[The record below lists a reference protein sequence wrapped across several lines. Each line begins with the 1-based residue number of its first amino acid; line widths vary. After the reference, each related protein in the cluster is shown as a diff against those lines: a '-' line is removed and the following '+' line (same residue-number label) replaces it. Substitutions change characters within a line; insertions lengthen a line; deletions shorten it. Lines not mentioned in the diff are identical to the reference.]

1 MKYEKERSMQDTLI
15 EQLINGESQ
24 WVYRDDLHNEADLW
38 QNLKQH
44 LEENNTAKLDGMP
57 LTDNEFTQ
65 VKNQLTFAT
74 TFKASQWI
82 AGENGQATVHVIRD
96 DVNLEHN
103 DVWLTVMDS
112 RAIAGG
118 ISVYEVIQESQRF
131 KNDDDLGHNRR
142 FDVTLLIN
150 GLPMIQIELK
160 NHQHPYMDAFRQIQK
175 YIDEGRF
182 NGIYS
187 AVQMFVV
194 SNGIETRYIAAN
206 REEPLN
212 AQFLTVWLDANNHPL
227 PNLLDFAQAALSI
240 PMAHELV
247 TKYAVLDNEAKKL
260 ILLRPYQINA
270 IKKVEAA
277 SLQQK
282 SGYIWHTTGSGKT
295 LTSYKVSRDLLQI
308 PSIDKTIFLIDRKDL
323 DTQSSMAFQAYAEN
337 DVIDVQDTANI
348 HKLKQ
353 KLISPKRQLI
363 VTTRQKLQTL
373 IRNLNDVDHNNKNYQ
388 HLRNLHVAFVV
399 DECHRTISPQT
410 QRKFNYFFNN
420 ALWYGFT
427 GTPRFAVNSYPVNG
441 DLPTTTKEMYGEC
454 LHKYTIKE
462 AIHDGAVL
470 GFQVEHFGPKQHIND
485 EDDEDLS
492 IYKTS
497 EHMLAVIDNIINKS
511 VKKFKLGAK
520 IGSYTAILTTS
531 SIKQAQKYYKL
542 FRDIKNGQLKFRI
555 NENIKKLAPDFPK
568 VAITYSVGEN
578 GDGDEANQKQ
588 MEQAMEDYN
597 HMFNTRYTLAE
608 LNGYNRNVNDRLA
621 RKKTKYAMFRDEQ
634 LDLVIVV
641 DRLLTGFDAPCMS
654 TLFIDRQPMNP
665 HSLIQA
671 FSRTNRLFD
680 NKKIYG
686 NIVTFQ
692 SPATFKAAVDDAVSL
707 FSSGAKLSDVM
718 APDWQHAEKAFIQA
732 MSKLRQLV
740 PKPEDAT
747 TASLTKNQLRRFV
760 KLFQEFDHRYY
771 QLQCY
776 SNYEGKS
783 LIDYG
788 MTDDE
793 YSRYQGAYQNALA
806 ILKDVINQ
814 KDNDNENDNND
825 GNDDSEIDNYVN
837 TDYELLAV
845 DSETINYEYI
855 LALIEA
861 ILSNSGDEQLLQK
874 NKDEIQGYINELKQS
889 NPKRAVILQELWQK
903 IQAHP
908 EHYQTI
914 HLTEL
919 FNQQIQKI
927 IDQKINYFAK
937 QWYVLKRNLWYI
949 IHHYHQDTDSI
960 VGLETLVN
968 DADYA
973 TYKADG
979 GELNKLKYR
988 KQLRL
993 AVKTLVEEDVQP
1005 LLID

>member
-1 MKYEKERSMQDTLI
+1 MAYEKEKSMQATLI
-15 EQLINGESQ
+15 EQLTHGESQ
-24 WVYRDDLHNEADLW
+24 WVYRNDLHNETDLW

-44 LEENNTAKLDGMP
+44 LEENNTAKLDGVP
-57 LTDNEFTQ
+57 LTANEFAQ

-82 AGENGQATVHVIRD
+82 AGENGQATVHIIRD
-96 DVNLEHN
+96 NVSLEHN

-112 RAIAGG
+112 RQIAGG
-118 ISVYEVIQESQRF
+118 NSVYEVIQENQRF
-131 KNDDDLGHNRR
+131 KTNDDLSRNRR

-150 GLPMIQIELK
+150 GLPLIQIELK

-194 SNGIETRYIAAN
+194 SNGVETRYIAAS
-206 REEPLN
+206 REKPLN
-212 AQFLTVWLDANNHPL
+212 AKFLTVWLDQANKPM
-227 PNLLDFAQAALSI
+227 PSLLAFAKAALSI

-247 TKYAVLDNEAKKL
+247 TKYAVLDNDDKKL

-270 IKKVEAA
+270 IKRVKAA
-277 SLQQK
+277 SRQQK

-323 DTQSSMAFQAYAEN
+323 DTQSTMAFQTYAEN

-348 HKLKQ
+348 FNLKQ
-353 KLISPKRQLI
+353 KLLSPKRQLI

-373 IRNLNDVDHNNKNYQ
+373 IRDLNDDDHNHKDYQ
-388 HLRNLHVAFVV
+388 HLRQLHVAFVV
-399 DECHRTISPQT
+399 DECHRTISPST
-410 QRKFNYFFNN
+410 QRKLNYFFSN

-427 GTPRFAVNSYPVNG
+427 GTPRFDVNSYPADG
-441 DLPTTTKEMYGEC
+441 DLPTTTEEMYGAC

-470 GFQVEHFGPKQHIND
+470 GFQVEHLGPNQYIDHKNG
-485 EDDEDLS
+485 EDLT
-492 IYKTS
+492 IYQTS
-497 EHMLAVIDNIINKS
+497 EHMLAVADNIINKS
-511 VKKFKLGAK
+511 AKKFKLGAK
-520 IGSYTAILTTS
+520 SNSYDAILTTS
-531 SIKQAQKYYKL
+531 SIRQAQKYYQL
-542 FRDIKNGQLKFRI
+542 FQDIKNGKSKLKI
-555 NENIKKLAPDFPK
+555 NENIKKLVPDFPK

-578 GDGDEANQKQ
+578 GDGDEANQTEMKK
-588 MEQAMEDYN
+588 AMDDYN
-597 HMFNTRYTLAE
+597 RMFGTHYTLTE

-621 RKKTKYAMFRDEQ
+621 RKKAKYAAFRDEQ

-665 HSLIQA
+665 HNLIQA

-692 SPATFKAAVDDAVSL
+692 SPAVFKDAVDKAISL
-707 FSSGAKLSDVM
+707 FSSGAQLSDVI
-718 APDWQHAEKAFIQA
+718 APSWQQAEKDFKQA
-732 MSKLRQLV
+732 MAELRNLV
-740 PKPEDAT
+740 PTPEDAT
-747 TASLTKNQLRRFV
+747 IANLSKKQLEHFI
-760 KLFQEFDHRYY
+760 KLFQAFDRNYY

-783 LIDYG
+783 LVDYG

-806 ILKDVINQ
+806 NFKTMINQ
-814 KDNDNENDNND
+814 DDNNNTSASD
-825 GNDDSEIDNYVN
+825 TDNSQTDTYVN
-837 TDYELLAV
+837 TDYELLSV
-845 DSETINYEYI
+845 NSETINYEYI
-855 LALIEA
+855 LSLMEA
-861 ILSNSGDEQLLQK
+861 VLSNNSDDQLLQK
-874 NKDEIQGYINELKQS
+874 NKDEIQSYIDELTQS
-889 NPKRAVILQELWQK
+889 NPKRTAILKELWQK

-908 EHYQTI
+908 RYYQAV
-914 HLTEL
+914 HLIEL
-919 FNQQIQKI
+919 FNQRIQSI
-927 IDQKINYFAK
+927 IEQKVSAFTKQWHIVKNDLRYVINY
-937 QWYVLKRNLWYI
+937 
-949 IHHYHQDTDSI
+949 YHQDDETM
-960 VGLETLVN
+960 VGLETLVQ
-968 DADYA
+968 DADYMA
-973 TYKADG
+973 YKDDG
-979 GELNKLKYR
+979 GELSKLKYR

-993 AVKTLVEEDVQP
+993 AVKTMIEDEIQP
-1005 LLID
+1005 LMTN